1 MTFLYYGTTI
11 LSLGWMQ
18 SVVTGSGFLGTE
30 IDDKLAG
37 TLEFGKNTLV
47 TG

>member
-37 TLEFGKNTLV
+37 TLVLRKTV
-47 TG
+47 VATG